1 MLDAVVEGLQ
11 QEWVLALLNDI
22 LGKATYIQ
30 IVCYQV
36 LDGRYLARD
45 EPVFDLAIVFM
56 AGGIFFFFLRR
67 GSSCISCKRK
77 DISLRGFSP
86 QAPGRVGWS
95 ASPRG
100 GFFNRREEAGAD
112 ASLC

>member
-56 AGGIFFFFLRR
+56 AGARFFFFLRPEVIVLSFW
-67 GSSCISCKRK
+67 GK
-77 DISLRGFSP
+77 DTPI
-86 QAPGRVGWS
+86 
-95 ASPRG
+95 G
-100 GFFNRREEAGAD
+100 GFFLAPPSHSGWAVRTAGRFFYGLVEAGG
-112 ASLC
+112 